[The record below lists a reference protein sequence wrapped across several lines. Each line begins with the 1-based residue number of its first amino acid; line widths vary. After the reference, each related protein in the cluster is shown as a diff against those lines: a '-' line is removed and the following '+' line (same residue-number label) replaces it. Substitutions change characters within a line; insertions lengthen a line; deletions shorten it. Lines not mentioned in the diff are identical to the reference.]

1 MSVSPESA
9 VEAHQPHSH
18 NCQRQRPSPATT
30 RATNRRQITTT
41 HQDKVYDSS
50 ELSLTEQI
58 CCFLILLPLVTL
70 MGLIVYYLVKDGNK
84 FETPTFLID
93 SAKVYP
99 FDISSSNITA
109 NWNITVSIGYI
120 GDDRSPFYYENMEA
134 SLLLKNERVCSTKI
148 GNLYEDY
155 EGDNLK
161 VVDVFLKSSL
171 ASMNRTVAE
180 AVMGEKRENG
190 VVTFSFELNCIGTM
204 YYYSRS
210 ETEKK
215 RKMKVLCKDLKI
227 RFSANTTSKAGT
239 LVTPHGPIFCD
250 VSVFHC
256 C

>member
-41 HQDKVYDSS
+41 HQDKVYDS
-50 ELSLTEQI
+50 T
-58 CCFLILLPLVTL
+58 
-70 MGLIVYYLVKDGNK
+70 
-84 FETPTFLID
+84 
-93 SAKVYP
+93 
-99 FDISSSNITA
+99 